1 VRAAVRAAVRAL
13 RETVAL
19 AGSAC
24 RMKVA
29 P

>member
-1 VRAAVRAAVRAL
+1 VRAAVRAL